1 MDPESQRLAAAEE
14 LVGHNF
20 ADRTLLQKA
29 LTHPS
34 SSDGLDAYED
44 YERLEFLGD
53 AVLSLVV
60 VEEVFRRFPDLPEGV
75 MTKMKIAL
83 VAGTTLSAVADEMG
97 LASLIRVGLSEMG
110 TDRRGLSS
118 ALENVYE
125 ALVGALYLDA
135 GLPTVR
141 HFVLRTLGDR
151 FGQDAIEGLEHP
163 KSVLQE
169 ILQARRTVPVY
180 LVTAV
185 NGPPHDCVFEV
196 AVSVDGEEIGVGQG
210 RSKKEAESAAAS
222 DALET
227 LGRR

>member
-1 MDPESQRLAAAEE
+1 MAQDL
-14 LVGHNF
+14 LGHSF
-20 ADRTLLQKA
+20 SDRTLLERA

-34 SSDGLDAYED
+34 SSDGPEDFED

-83 VAGTTLSAVADEMG
+83 VSGTTLSAVAEEMG
-97 LASLIRVGLSEMG
+97 LESLIRVGLSEMG
-110 TDRRGLSS
+110 TDRRGLTS

-135 GLPTVR
+135 GLPAVR
-141 HFVLRTLGDR
+141 LFILRTLGDR

-163 KSVLQE
+163 KSILQE

-180 LVTAV
+180 AV
-185 NGPPHDCVFEV
+185 RAIEGPPHDCVFEV
-196 AVSVDGEEIGVGQG
+196 VVSVDGEEVGVGSG
-210 RSKKEAESAAAS
+210 RSKKEAESAAAAH
-222 DALET
+222 ALET
-227 LGRR
+227 LSDR